1 MTVPADESASGAAV
15 DSVEVRPPRG
25 PAEVMGVVA
34 AGSAVMAGAGI
45 ATGAVLLGVVALVSV
60 AWLASLTYVSLTGW
74 ARADGDGVAVRW
86 VRSTVAVRWAEA
98 ASVEVDRGGPHG
110 ALRGVEVVRH
120 DGAAARWAPWYP
132 FLWYAHRSV
141 AASVDELTTLAGEHG
156 VPVSVVTAPPP
167 APRTPGPSPRS

>member
-1 MTVPADESASGAAV
+1 MTDPAGEGASGAGTGT
-15 DSVEVRPPRG
+15 VEVRPPRG
-25 PAEVMGVVA
+25 PAQVMGFVA
-34 AGSAVMAGAGI
+34 AGSAAMAVAGI

-74 ARADGDGVAVRW
+74 ARADADGVAVRW
-86 VRSTVAVRWAEA
+86 VRSTVAVRWAETA
-98 ASVEVDRGGPHG
+98 AIEVDRGGPHG
-110 ALRGVEVVRH
+110 ALRGVDVVRH

-141 AASVDELTTLAGEHG
+141 AASIDELTALAGEHG